1 MEGGAIVEVP
11 KEVTWLHAT
20 TRAAVSSGFTHPA

>member
-1 MEGGAIVEVP
+1 MEGGTIVEVP

-20 TRAAVSSGFTHPA
+20 TRAAASSGFTYLA